1 VTAGVDES
9 EDERAD
15 EVHRRRWATLVVLC
29 LAMLLIIVNSSSLN
43 VALPTLARELDASSA
58 QLQWIV
64 AAYSLVFAG
73 LLFSCGT
80 LGDRYGRKGTFQLGL
95 VLFALAAGVASLS
108 SEAWHVIACRGAMG
122 LAAALI
128 MPSTLSIL
136 VGVFP
141 THERPKAIAAWAGVT
156 GVAGTIGPL
165 GSGFLL
171 EDHSFPAVFL
181 MNLPIGALALL
192 GSVWLVPRSR
202 DPHGT
207 ALDPV
212 GAGLS
217 IVALTGFVYG
227 LVIGPDAG
235 WTAPTT
241 LAIFAA
247 ALTAGVLFVRWE
259 LRHPAPMLDV
269 RLFRNPAF
277 STGTAGMTTA
287 FLALFG
293 STFLLAQHFQLVA
306 GYSPLSTALRFLPS
320 GATLVV
326 VSAFTPRLV
335 RRWGAHRTAGAGMG
349 LVALAMALL
358 LPLRSDSPFALL
370 LASMVVLLTGL
381 ALVISPL
388 TAAVMSTVP
397 ADRPGAASATN
408 NSTRELGGAVGV
420 ALLGSWS
427 SAYYGHAIQGAIAG
441 LPPDQQATAASS
453 LGNALDVAAR
463 LPAGAA
469 HTLTLD
475 AQQAFVESLRLAA
488 ALPLVLAVVVGV
500 LVWRHLPR

>member
-1 VTAGVDES
+1 MLAGVDE
-9 EDERAD
+9 D
-15 EVHRRRWATLVVLC
+15 VHRRRWLMLAVLC

-43 VALPTLARELDASSA
+43 VALPTMARDLDATSA

-73 LLFSCGT
+73 LLYSSGT
-80 LGDRYGRKGTFQLGL
+80 LGDRFGRKGAFQLGL
-95 VLFALAAGVASLS
+95 VLFALAAATASLS
-108 SEAWHVIACRGAMG
+108 TEAWHVIACRGAMG

-171 EDHSFPAVFL
+171 EHHTFRAVFL

-202 DPHGT
+202 DPKGT

-227 LVIGPDAG
+227 LVLAPDAG

-241 LAIFAA
+241 LAVFAA
-247 ALTAGVLFVRWE
+247 ALAAGALFVWWE
-259 LRHPAPMLDV
+259 LRSPSPMLDV

-306 GYSPLSTALRFLPS
+306 GYSPLATAVRFLPS

-349 LVALAMALL
+349 LVALSMALL
-358 LPLRSDSPFALL
+358 LALRHDSPFALL
-370 LASMVVLLTGL
+370 LASMVILLVGL
-381 ALVISPL
+381 ALVLSPL

-408 NSTRELGGAVGV
+408 NSTRELGGALGV

-427 SAYYGHAIQGAIAG
+427 SAYYGRAIHGAVEG
-441 LPPDQQATAASS
+441 LPPDQQAAASSS
-453 LGNALDVAAR
+453 LGNALDVAGR

-469 HTLTLD
+469 RSLTLG
-475 AQQAFVESLRLAA
+475 AQQAFVESLRMAAILPMVLAA
-488 ALPLVLAVVVGV
+488 VVGV
-500 LVWRHLPR
+500 LVWRNLPR

>member
-1 VTAGVDES
+1 MLAGVDE
-9 EDERAD
+9 D
-15 EVHRRRWATLVVLC
+15 VHRRRWLMLGVLC

-43 VALPTLARELDASSA
+43 VALPTMARDLDATSA

-73 LLFSCGT
+73 LLYSSGT
-80 LGDRYGRKGTFQLGL
+80 LGDRFGRKGAFQLGL
-95 VLFALAAGVASLS
+95 VLFALAAATASLS
-108 SEAWHVIACRGAMG
+108 TEAWHVIACRGAMG

-171 EDHSFPAVFL
+171 EHHTFRAVFL

-202 DPHGT
+202 DPKGT

-227 LVIGPDAG
+227 LVLAPDAG

-241 LAIFAA
+241 LAVFAA
-247 ALTAGVLFVRWE
+247 ALAAGALFVWWE
-259 LRHPAPMLDV
+259 LRSPSPMLDV

-306 GYSPLSTALRFLPS
+306 GYSPLATAVRFLPS

-349 LVALAMALL
+349 LVALSMALL
-358 LPLRSDSPFALL
+358 LALRHDSPFALL
-370 LASMVVLLTGL
+370 LASMVILLVGL
-381 ALVISPL
+381 ALVLSPL

-408 NSTRELGGAVGV
+408 NSTRELGGALGV

-427 SAYYGHAIQGAIAG
+427 SAYYGRAIHGAVEG
-441 LPPDQQATAASS
+441 LPPDQQAAASSS
-453 LGNALDVAAR
+453 LGNALDVAGR

-469 HTLTLD
+469 RSLTLG
-475 AQQAFVESLRLAA
+475 AQQAFVESLRMAAILPMVLAA
-488 ALPLVLAVVVGV
+488 VVGV
-500 LVWRHLPR
+500 LVWRNLPR